1 VSAFATPSPSKI
13 SRYSRYGSWQVLAEA
28 DFRRG
33 LVTDTSPVAI
43 PAGGIVDVR
52 DYLFDRPG
60 RVRKRGGT
68 VYANSAMGTSNSV
81 THVAFVPFASVQKL
95 VAITA
100 TLGGGGVPSSFFV
113 FDAGGGGAVIVGASG
128 PNNVPNPPVFYND
141 TLYVIGGSVSAPGR
155 PQIVRCVAG
164 ALTLADSVAPAS
176 LVGCTHSGYLV
187 LANDAASHQNRLWFS
202 PIPDPETAWDT
213 ANAYI
218 DTNGPITGLASV
230 QGVLIVFHAGSSE
243 RILGAIPPGTPA
255 ENMSLQPLSGQA
267 GCIDPGSIKSLAGN
281 VYFADQSGVWVTNG
295 ASVTSITS
303 RSDATGV
310 SSLWRTQI
318 SRGGGTIGV
327 GYGAGMA
334 VRGGTF
340 GNDYYLV
347 NILAWNAGA
356 SRWDTLLFLVYH
368 VATGIWS
375 RLSIAAIGEFSASTS
390 ALETYAAPV
399 HAGRVLL
406 LSDLFAETPTAA
418 SDADGTVVAPTLT
431 SRVMGTGP
439 FEKAFGD
446 GHLTY
451 DMRSSSG
458 ATLALTYSRDIEQ
471 QSFQSS
477 FTFPGVAAPTRQR
490 FPVSGDGHGF
500 TWKIT
505 QTGASSKTELYAV
518 ELEHRN
524 YEEQA
529 DG

>member
-1 VSAFATPSPSKI
+1 MSAFATPSPSKI

-33 LVTDTSPVAI
+33 LVSDTSPVAV

-68 VYANSAMGTSNSV
+68 AIRTTIGGSTTSVGHVSYAPFSAGD
-81 THVAFVPFASVQKL
+81 KL
-95 VAITA
+95 VAVTISGGAYHAWDASPTTA
-100 TLGGGGVPSSFFV
+100 VDIGATGIPAVQPPIFFNDHLYVLAAAVSSTGKPLIVRNIGGVCS
-113 FDAGGGGAVIVGASG
+113 AV
-128 PNNVPNPPVFYND
+128 
-141 TLYVIGGSVSAPGR
+141 
-155 PQIVRCVAG
+155 
-164 ALTLADSVAPAS
+164 DSVAPQS
-176 LVGCTHSGYLV
+176 KIGCAHAGYLV
-187 LANDAASHQNRLWFS
+187 LANDNATHQNRLWFS
-202 PIPDPETAWDT
+202 PVPDPEAAWDI

-218 DTNGPITGLASV
+218 DTNGPITGLASI
-230 QGVLIVFHAGSSE
+230 QGVLIVFHQGSCE
-243 RILGAIPPGTPA
+243 RIIGAIPPGTPG

-267 GCIDPGSIKSLAGN
+267 GCTDPGSIRSIGGN
-281 VYFADQSGVWVTNG
+281 IYFADNSGVWVTNG

-303 RSDATGV
+303 RADATGV
-310 SSLWRTQI
+310 SSLWRTSVQMAP
-318 SRGGGTIGV
+318 SLGANQGV
-327 GYGAGMA
+327 RA
-334 VRGGTF
+334 GTF
-340 GNDYYLV
+340 GNDYYLIG
-347 NILAWNAGA
+347 ILEQSGA
-356 SRWDTLLFLVYH
+356 SPWTTRLQLVYH

-375 RLSIAAIGEFSASTS
+375 RLQIEPLSTFAASSST
-390 ALETYAAPV
+390 LETYAGQTNGS
-399 HAGRVLL
+399 HVLR
-406 LSDLFAETPTAA
+406 LSDLFAEAPANAA
-418 SDADGTVVAPTLT
+418 DADGTTVAPTIT
-431 SRVMGTGP
+431 SRVMGSGP

-451 DMRSSSG
+451 DMRTSSG

-471 QSFQSS
+471 QTFQSS
-477 FTFPGVAAPTRQR
+477 FTFAGVAAPTRQR

-500 TWKIT
+500 SWTIA